1 MRPTS
6 PCLSAADPG
15 LPLDA
20 FAEALADPR
29 AFPSEAALTQVGR
42 AVMTELLDLL
52 LGGAL
57 EDHVGVA
64 AESLIGGLHTAVLRL
79 ERSADRSRDALARGL
94 REFDGS
100 EVADH
105 DLQEAKAQT
114 DVADAAVRAVERL
127 RDAAAETYA
136 TATGDTWT
144 PWRGGVRPS
153 GATAAQIDAAHALR
167 TREALRLAQSDPGS
181 QVVAFR
187 GAPGAV
193 SPEDATRI
201 FDALNWAHRTWPD
214 MSLAITGAPGAEQIA
229 KRWAAQ
235 KRVRIVLARPDFER
249 HGRAA
254 PFRANDAL
262 MALQPV
268 CVLTLAASL
277 QPDGSPAK
285 PFGPVLSLV
294 QSAQAAGVRCVRIR
308 RADLKTSPPG

>member
-15 LPLDA
+15 LPLDVFSA
-20 FAEALADPR
+20 ALDDPR
-29 AFPSEAALTQVGR
+29 PFPSEAALQQLGQ
-42 AVMTELLDLL
+42 ALMTELLDLL
-52 LGGAL
+52 LTGAL
-57 EDHVGVA
+57 EDHAGLV
-64 AESLIGGLHTAVLRL
+64 AESLIGGLHTAALRL
-79 ERSADRSRDALARGL
+79 DRAADRSREALARGL

-105 DLQEAKAQT
+105 DLQESKART
-114 DVADAAVRAVERL
+114 DAADAAVRAVEL
-127 RDAAAETYA
+127 VRDAAAEAYA
-136 TATGDTWT
+136 TATGETWT
-144 PWRGGVRPS
+144 PWRGGIRPT

-167 TREALRLAQSDPGS
+167 TREALRLAETDPGA

-187 GAPGAV
+187 GAPGAA
-193 SPEDATRI
+193 SPEDAARI
-201 FDALNWAHRTWPD
+201 FDALNWARETWPD
-214 MSLAITGAPGAEQIA
+214 MSLALTGAPGAEQIA

-268 CVLTLAASL
+268 CVLALAASL
-277 QPDGSPAK
+277 QPEPLSAK

-308 RADLKTSPPG
+308 AATTPAPAD